1 MLGQSAILDC
11 VIDNKTADLWTE
23 RVARADGRIS
33 FVTCVCSHEALHRRR
48 IEGRRRG
55 IPGWHDI
62 GWDHVEFMRTE
73 QPPLTVE
80 HLTVDAVDS
89 IEQNLGLVRA
99 YVARPQDACG
109 LSAAE

>member
-1 MLGQSAILDC
+1 
-11 VIDNKTADLWTE
+11 
-23 RVARADGRIS
+23 
-33 FVTCVCSHEALHRRR
+33 
-48 IEGRRRG
+48 
-55 IPGWHDI
+55 
-62 GWDHVEFMRTE
+62 MRTE

-109 LSAAE
+109 RSAAE